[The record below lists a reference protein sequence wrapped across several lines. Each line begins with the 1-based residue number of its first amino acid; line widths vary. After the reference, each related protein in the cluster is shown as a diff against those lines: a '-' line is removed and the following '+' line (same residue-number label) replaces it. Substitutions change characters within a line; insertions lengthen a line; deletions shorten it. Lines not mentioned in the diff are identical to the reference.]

1 MNQAKL
7 KREGT
12 KWVADEIITE
22 EQLQEILTRY
32 SKKDPNTI
40 ITLFAILLT
49 GLAFLTFI
57 FSDWAL
63 VPHFSRTLVIM
74 AFIIILYL
82 LGDFLFRRSSS
93 LLGVSFIVL
102 AYIVF
107 GAGLLLSTSIYNII
121 LFSAWP
127 FVIWSVIGLLLYIIY
142 EHKFL
147 FVIGIGVTTVGQIYS
162 GFEFG
167 SFNWLIL
174 LVLLLGF
181 AHFAYHRSNRLFS
194 YLLAISISLQMILL
208 ISTKD
213 VQYYWLIIGLLI
225 LYLIGSMVPKQSLQI
240 AFKYVSLFSVFIFS
254 IYQTFILQEEYMI
267 KGIEYQFSFFIF
279 WIGLLGL
286 GLWLKSRGNKQIEW
300 IDFILFI
307 PLFYLPYAYVVGLIV
322 LFVFS
327 IISLLMGYRKENNES
342 ILIGTIAFLLS
353 TFTVYIQFAW
363 DAMNKSLFFLIGGI
377 LLFLISFALEKQRR
391 AILEDLKGGQE
402 K

>member
-322 LFVFS
+322 LFFFS